1 MRMIRLVQ
9 FLGHLGQRQIGVPSA
24 DGALLQIL
32 TRFDRVYDLACQAIR
47 SHVKLEQLIAGH
59 LSGDFADYQQI
70 VDQRRLLPPLDHLDP
85 ARCLVTLTGLTH
97 LGSAKSRDQMHAA
110 SHPELLTD
118 SARMF
123 QIGLQ
128 GGKPE
133 PGQIGAQPEWAFKGD
148 GRSIVA
154 PEQPLTQPA
163 YAEDGGEEAEIAGL
177 YVIADDGTPWRV
189 GFSLGNE
196 FSDHLLESR
205 NYLYLA
211 HSKLRQCSIGPELL
225 IGDLPASVTGSVGIV
240 RRRELVW
247 TGSFQSGEQ
256 HMSHSIAN
264 LEHHHF
270 KYDLFRRPGDV
281 HVHFFGASSVSFGA
295 KIRAQEGDVFQVDVP
310 QFGRPLRNE
319 LKIDH
324 TSPPIKVRDL

>member
-1 MRMIRLVQ
+1 MTRLVQ
-9 FLGHLGQRQIGVPSA
+9 FLGSNGQRQIGVPSD
-24 DGALLQIL
+24 DGAFLRTLSD
-32 TRFDRVYDLACQAIR
+32 FDRVYDLAFEAIR
-47 SHVKLEQLIAGH
+47 KNVKLEQLVAAH
-59 LSGDFADYQQI
+59 LSGQREDYEEI
-70 VDQRRLLPPLDHLDP
+70 VDQRRLLPPLDHKDP

-97 LGSAKSRDQMHAA
+97 TGSTKSRDEMHAPA
-110 SHPELLTD
+110 ATESLTD

-128 GGKPE
+128 GGKPQ
-133 PGQIGAQPEWAFKGD
+133 PGQVGAQPEWAYKGD
-148 GRSIVA
+148 GRCLVP
-154 PEQPLTQPA
+154 PEQPLMQSA

-177 YVIADDGTPWRV
+177 YVVGDDGAPWRV

-225 IGDLPASVTGSVGIV
+225 IGELPPSVVGSVGIV
-240 RRRELVW
+240 RRRELIW
-247 TGSFQSGEQ
+247 TGTFESGEQ

-281 HVHFFGASSVSFGA
+281 HVHFFGASAVSFGA
-295 KIRAQEGDVFQVDVP
+295 KIRTQEGDIFEIDVP
-310 QFGRPLRNE
+310 LFGRPLRNP
-319 LKIDH
+319 LQLDH
-324 TSPPIKVRDL
+324 TPTRVEVKSL